1 MATAMVDAI
10 KSGFSLLGDL
20 AENFLL
26 AFTTLFW
33 DATANSGAGALT
45 TFGNWSLIML
55 SIAIVFAVLMLAFNI
70 LRSNTGV

>member
-1 MATAMVDAI
+1 MASAMIEAI
-10 KSGFSLLGDL
+10 KSGFSLLGEL
-20 AENFLL
+20 AQNFLT

-55 SIAIVFAVLMLAFNI
+55 SVAIVFAVLMLAFNLI
-70 LRSNTGV
+70 RSNTGV